1 MKKEQVYISHFLFPW
16 ETFQAQGK
24 REDRER
30 ANGGIRWTEKFK
42 EEVRNNILRYGSE
55 KDLALRNSCLNDVYK
70 LVPLRFRD
78 ELFAGVSFPI
88 WNQR

>member
-30 ANGGIRWTEKFK
+30 ANGGTRWTEEFK
-42 EEVRNNILRYGSE
+42 EEVRSNILIYASME
-55 KDLALRNSCLNDVYK
+55 DLALRNSNLNDVYK
-70 LVPLRFRD
+70 LVPFHFRK
-78 ELFAGVSFPI
+78 ELFAGVYFPI
-88 WNQR
+88 WD